1 MLVRILLYVHRTR
14 LISIVD
20 LEKKLIYFWVLN
32 IVLNYFIRICITKY
46 HISRLIDDVIIEF
59 SIFSEWKIHWEIE
72 RQYLSHEY
80 NLSNFLFRKKKKK
93 KESKNFYIP
102 LKQFVYIFLFSTRPR
117 TILLYMQIHFSFR
130 TWMARRRRTWRLVE
144 SYRNIIGRYSRCR
157 FSWWATCCHW
167 CWYASFTFACSSGS
181 GAPIASVPKAV
192 VEENESRGW
201 SSSSLAFSPF
211 VGALYRLVSLHF
223 PRRLIFSLS
232 LSFSSNVTEKNS
244 VIQLVR
250 IKYPIFF
257 YWNKQ
262 MILWI

>member
-1 MLVRILLYVHRTR
+1 MWLLSFQFFQNGKFTG
-14 LISIVD
+14 
-20 LEKKLIYFWVLN
+20 KLNDN
-32 IVLNYFIRICITKY
+32 IFLTN
-46 HISRLIDDVIIEF
+46 IIF
-59 SIFSEWKIHWEIE
+59 RIFSFE
-72 RQYLSHEY
+72 
-80 NLSNFLFRKKKKK
+80 KKKKK
-93 KESKNFYIP
+93 KESKNFYIS